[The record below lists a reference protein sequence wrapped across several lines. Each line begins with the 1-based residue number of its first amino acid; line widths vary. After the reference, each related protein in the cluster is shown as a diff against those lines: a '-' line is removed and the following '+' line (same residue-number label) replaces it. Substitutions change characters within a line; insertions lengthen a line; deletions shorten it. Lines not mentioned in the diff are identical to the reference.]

1 MMFRAAHSWRSSAL
15 RSAWRKRKFSSQKED
30 SSPSFVSNPLAWYS
44 RKLDTHPIATKCL
57 SSGLVSAA
65 GDLACQYLT
74 KTKEERWDLIRT
86 GRFALLGTLWVGPV
100 LHYWYGALFRA
111 FPKQVLLR
119 VGLDQFGFAPVFLTS
134 FLSWLWTLE
143 GEPTSTLPTKLR
155 DNVPG
160 IVVANWSLWIP
171 AQAVNF
177 YAVPV
182 KYHVLFSNFVALL
195 WNAYLSYSSHELS
208 KNDKEIGAA
217 EEPIK

>member
-1 MMFRAAHSWRSSAL
+1 MFRATHSTWRPLVLL
-15 RSAWRKRKFSSQKED
+15 RPLRRKLSSQNKD
-30 SSPSFVSNPLAWYS
+30 SRETTSMVSNALAWYS
-44 RKLDTHPIATKCL
+44 RKLDTHPILTKCV

-65 GDLACQYLT
+65 GDLTCQYLT
-74 KTKEERWDLIRT
+74 NHEKWDLIRT
-86 GRFALLGTLWVGPV
+86 GRFSLLGTLWVGPV
-100 LHYWYGALFRA
+100 LHYWYGALFSA

-119 VGLDQFGFAPVFLTS
+119 VGLDQFGFAPIFLTS

-143 GEPTSTLPTKLR
+143 GEPPATLPTKLKE
-155 DNVPG
+155 NVPA

-208 KNDKEIGAA
+208 KSEKEIAA
-217 EEPIK
+217 EQQ